1 MQELWDLVQSIAESL
16 ENCPEQAEGCS
27 CSPSKLICSP
37 AGSWLVENG
46 AEGVRYHWLVVVAAG
61 EKGDCS
67 ASLHARNQCL
77 SHGVEFGAPKPCRL
91 ELLLGRQRNCM
102 ETCLCKKYQA
112 KSSLSLVSQSQLRW
126 FGHEWE
132 LCASVIS
139 EHLGFTALL
148 IFLIIFFIMLQLG
161 NKSII

>member
-1 MQELWDLVQSIAESL
+1 MQRIAESL

-61 EKGDCS
+61 EKGGCS

-77 SHGVEFGAPKPCRL
+77 SHGAEFGAPKPCRL

-102 ETCLCKKYQA
+102 ETCLCKKYRA
-112 KSSLSLVSQSQLRW
+112 KSSLRLVSQSRLRR

-132 LCASVIS
+132 LMCLSNLRTSGLHSVA
-139 EHLGFTALL
+139 E
-148 IFLIIFFIMLQLG
+148 FFNYFFYNAATG
-161 NKSII
+161 K